1 MMKEEV
7 ENDAQK
13 YLRTSEVAR
22 LLHVSSKTI
31 TRWAKERKLPY
42 VRTLGGHRR
51 FPARDIRDL
60 VRRLESEGALALE
73 LD

>member
-1 MMKEEV
+1 MMKEDLER
-7 ENDAQK
+7 EMQK

-51 FPARDIRDL
+51 FPAHDIRDL
-60 VRRLESEGALALE
+60 VRRLESEGALALN